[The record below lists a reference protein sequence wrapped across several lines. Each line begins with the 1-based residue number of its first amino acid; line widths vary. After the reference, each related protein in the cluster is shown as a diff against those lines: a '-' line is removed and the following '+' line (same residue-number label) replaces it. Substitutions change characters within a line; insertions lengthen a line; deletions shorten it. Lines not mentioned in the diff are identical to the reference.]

1 MRWKLKTLQDEAQ
14 AVTGERITY
23 EDITGATGLAASTL
37 SMLANNRVARADLA
51 TMDKLLSF
59 FSSKLGRPLTTADLL
74 EWVPE
79 KNGA

>member
-23 EDITGATGLAASTL
+23 EDITSATGLAASTL
-37 SMLANNRVARADLA
+37 STLANNRVARADLA
-51 TMDKLLSF
+51 TMEKLLSF
-59 FSSKLGRPLTTADLL
+59 FSVKLGRRLTTADLI

-79 KNGA
+79 Q